1 MAIIVTAYEMATCIV
16 APVDNCIEGDGEL
29 EKGRKREMKS
39 RRRETVRVPSSE
51 QREYNHGI
59 G

>member
-29 EKGRKREMKS
+29 GKGE
-39 RRRETVRVPSSE
+39 EE
-51 QREYNHGI
+51 GNEE
-59 G
+59 